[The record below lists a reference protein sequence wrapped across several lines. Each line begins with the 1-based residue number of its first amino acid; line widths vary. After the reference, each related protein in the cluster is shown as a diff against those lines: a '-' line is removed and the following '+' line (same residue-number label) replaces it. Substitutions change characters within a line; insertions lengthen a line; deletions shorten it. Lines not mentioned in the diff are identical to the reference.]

1 MLEPVYELENV
12 TFYYKKGRYKAND
25 GISLTI
31 YKGEIIG
38 ILGPNGAGKTTLI
51 KQMIGQLAPAEG
63 SVKFQGQEVSR
74 NTKDVIQQIAYYSQE
89 TFALSFLKTW
99 EAIYFTGRLKGLSK
113 KEAKQQTEGI
123 LLRLG
128 METYRN
134 KLLSKLSGGQRRL
147 ISLGTTLIGQAS
159 VIILDEPTNELDP
172 LKRKLVWEIILELNH
187 KGTTIILVTHNILE
201 AEKVVHRVAVIDS
214 GRLLAI
220 DHVEK
225 LKRRVDQ
232 RMRLEIYAQEASI
245 QKVQDSLEIFG
256 KMELVEDA
264 KLTMLIEKNTIRTV
278 IDLILDEKL
287 NISQY
292 SLLPPSLEDV
302 YSMLQEQQR
311 SE

>member
-1 MLEPVYELENV
+1 MLEPIYELENV
-12 TFYYKKGRYKAND
+12 TFYYKKGKFKANN

-38 ILGPNGAGKTTLI
+38 LLGPNGAGKTTLI
-51 KQMIGQLAPAEG
+51 KQMIGQLAPTEG
-63 SVKFQGQEVSR
+63 SVKFHQQEVSK
-74 NTKDVIQQIAYYSQE
+74 NPKYVLKQTAYYSQE

-113 KEAKQQTEGI
+113 KESKQQTDNI
-123 LLRLG
+123 LLRLD
-128 METYRN
+128 MEAYRD

-147 ISLGTTLIGQAS
+147 ISLGATLIGQAS
-159 VIILDEPTNELDP
+159 VMILDEPTNELDP
-172 LKRKLVWEIILELNH
+172 LKRKLVWDIIRELNQ

-201 AEKVVHRVAVIDS
+201 AEKVVHRVAVIDN
-214 GRLLAI
+214 GKLLAI

-245 QKVQDSLEIFG
+245 HNIKDRLKDFG
-256 KMELVEDA
+256 QAELVEDT
-264 KLTMLIEKNTIRTV
+264 KLTMLIEKNMVRTIV
-278 IDLILDEKL
+278 EIIQDETL
-287 NISQY
+287 NINQY
-292 SLLPPSLEDV
+292 SLFPPSLEDV
-302 YSMLQEQQR
+302 YSLLQEQQR

>member
-1 MLEPVYELENV
+1 MLEPIYELENV
-12 TFYYKKGRYKAND
+12 TFYYKKGKFKANN

-31 YKGEIIG
+31 NKGEIIG
-38 ILGPNGAGKTTLI
+38 LLGPNGAGKTTLI
-51 KQMIGQLAPAEG
+51 KQMIGQLAPTEG
-63 SVKFQGQEVSR
+63 SVKFHNQEVSK
-74 NTKDVIQQIAYYSQE
+74 NTKYVLRQTAYYSQE

-113 KEAKQQTEGI
+113 KESKQQTDDI

-128 METYRN
+128 MEAYRD

-159 VIILDEPTNELDP
+159 VMILDEPTNELDP
-172 LKRKLVWEIILELNH
+172 LKRKLVWDIIRELNQ

-201 AEKVVHRVAVIDS
+201 AEKVVHRVAVIDN
-214 GRLLAI
+214 GKLLAI

-245 QKVQDSLEIFG
+245 QNIQDRLKAFG
-256 KMELVEDA
+256 QAELVEDT
-264 KLTMLIEKNTIRTV
+264 KLTLLIEKNAVRTI
-278 IDLILDEKL
+278 IEIIQDETL

-302 YSMLQEQQR
+302 YSLLQEQQR

>member
-1 MLEPVYELENV
+1 M
-12 TFYYKKGRYKAND
+12 
-25 GISLTI
+25 
-31 YKGEIIG
+31 
-38 ILGPNGAGKTTLI
+38 
-51 KQMIGQLAPAEG
+51 
-63 SVKFQGQEVSR
+63 KFHNQEVSK
-74 NTKDVIQQIAYYSQE
+74 NTKYVLRQTAYYSQE

-113 KEAKQQTEGI
+113 KESKQQTDDI
-123 LLRLG
+123 LLKLG
-128 METYRN
+128 MEAYRD

-159 VIILDEPTNELDP
+159 VMILDEPTNELDP
-172 LKRKLVWEIILELNH
+172 LKRKLVWDIIRELNQ

-201 AEKVVHRVAVIDS
+201 AEKVVHRVAVIDN
-214 GRLLAI
+214 GKLLAI

-232 RMRLEIYAQEASI
+232 RMRLEIYAQETSI
-245 QKVQDSLEIFG
+245 QNIQDRLKAFG
-256 KMELVEDA
+256 QAELVEDT
-264 KLTMLIEKNTIRTV
+264 KLTLLIEKNSVRTI
-278 IDLILDEKL
+278 IEIIQDETL

-302 YSMLQEQQR
+302 YSLLQEQQR

>member
-1 MLEPVYELENV
+1 MLEPIYELENV
-12 TFYYKKGRYKAND
+12 TFYYKKGKFKANN

-31 YKGEIIG
+31 NKGEIIG
-38 ILGPNGAGKTTLI
+38 LLGPNGAGKTTLI
-51 KQMIGQLAPAEG
+51 KQMIGQLAPTEG
-63 SVKFQGQEVSR
+63 SVKFHKQEVSK
-74 NTKDVIQQIAYYSQE
+74 NTKYVLKQTAYYSQE

-113 KEAKQQTEGI
+113 KESKQQTDDI

-128 METYRN
+128 MEAYRD

-159 VIILDEPTNELDP
+159 VMILDEPTNELDP
-172 LKRKLVWEIILELNH
+172 LKRKLVWDIIRELNQ

-201 AEKVVHRVAVIDS
+201 AEKVVHRVAVIDN
-214 GRLLAI
+214 GKLLAI

-245 QKVQDSLEIFG
+245 QNIQDRLKALG
-256 KMELVEDA
+256 QAELVEDT
-264 KLTMLIEKNTIRTV
+264 KLTLLIEKNAVRTI
-278 IDLILDEKL
+278 IEIIQDETL

-302 YSMLQEQQR
+302 YSLLQEQQR

>member
-1 MLEPVYELENV
+1 MLEPIYELENV
-12 TFYYKKGRYKAND
+12 TFYYKKGKFKANN

-38 ILGPNGAGKTTLI
+38 LLGPNGAGKTTLI
-51 KQMIGQLAPAEG
+51 KQMIGQLAPTEG
-63 SVKFQGQEVSR
+63 SVKFHQQEVSK
-74 NTKDVIQQIAYYSQE
+74 NPKYVLKQTAYYSQE

-113 KEAKQQTEGI
+113 KESKQQTDDI
-123 LLRLG
+123 LLRLD
-128 METYRN
+128 MEAYRD

-159 VIILDEPTNELDP
+159 VMILDEPTNELDP
-172 LKRKLVWEIILELNH
+172 LKRKLVWDIIRELNQ

-201 AEKVVHRVAVIDS
+201 AEKVVHRVAVIDN
-214 GRLLAI
+214 GKLLAI

-232 RMRLEIYAQEASI
+232 RMRLEIYAQEASLHNI
-245 QKVQDSLEIFG
+245 QERLKAFG
-256 KMELVEDA
+256 QAVLVEDT
-264 KLTMLIEKNTIRTV
+264 KLTMLIEKNMVRTIV
-278 IDLILDEKL
+278 EIIQDETL

-292 SLLPPSLEDV
+292 SLFPPSLEDV
-302 YSMLQEQQR
+302 YSLLQEQQR

>member
-1 MLEPVYELENV
+1 MLEPIYELENV
-12 TFYYKKGRYKAND
+12 TFYYKKGKFKAND

-31 YKGEIIG
+31 NKGEIIG
-38 ILGPNGAGKTTLI
+38 LLGPNGAGKTTLI
-51 KQMIGQLAPAEG
+51 KQMIGQLAPTEG
-63 SVKFQGQEVSR
+63 SVKFHNQEVSK
-74 NTKDVIQQIAYYSQE
+74 NTKYVLRQTAYYSQE

-113 KEAKQQTEGI
+113 KESKQQTDDI

-128 METYRN
+128 MEAYRD

-159 VIILDEPTNELDP
+159 VMILDEPTNELDP
-172 LKRKLVWEIILELNH
+172 LKRKLVWDIIRELNQ

-201 AEKVVHRVAVIDS
+201 AEKVVHRVAVIDN
-214 GRLLAI
+214 GKLLAI

-245 QKVQDSLEIFG
+245 QNIQDRLKAFG
-256 KMELVEDA
+256 QAELVEDT
-264 KLTMLIEKNTIRTV
+264 KLTLLIEKNAVRTI
-278 IDLILDEKL
+278 IEIIQDETL

-302 YSMLQEQQR
+302 YSLLQEQQR

>member
-1 MLEPVYELENV
+1 MLEPIYELENV
-12 TFYYKKGRYKAND
+12 TFYYKKGKFKANN

-31 YKGEIIG
+31 NKGEIIG
-38 ILGPNGAGKTTLI
+38 LLGPNGAGKTTLI
-51 KQMIGQLAPAEG
+51 KQMIGQLAPTEG
-63 SVKFQGQEVSR
+63 SVKFHNQEVSK
-74 NTKDVIQQIAYYSQE
+74 NTKYVLRQTAYYSQE

-113 KEAKQQTEGI
+113 KESKQQTDDI

-128 METYRN
+128 MEAYRD

-159 VIILDEPTNELDP
+159 VMILDEPTNELDP
-172 LKRKLVWEIILELNH
+172 LKRKLVWDIIRELNQ

-201 AEKVVHRVAVIDS
+201 AEKVVHRVAVIDN
-214 GRLLAI
+214 GKLLAI
-220 DHVEK
+220 DHIEK
-225 LKRRVDQ
+225 LKKRVDQ

-245 QKVQDSLEIFG
+245 QNIQDRLKAFG
-256 KMELVEDA
+256 QAELVEDT
-264 KLTMLIEKNTIRTV
+264 KLTLLIEKNAVRTI
-278 IDLILDEKL
+278 IEIIQDETL

-302 YSMLQEQQR
+302 YSLLQEQQR

>member
-1 MLEPVYELENV
+1 MLEPIYELENV
-12 TFYYKKGRYKAND
+12 TFYYKKGKFKANN

-31 YKGEIIG
+31 NKGEIIG

-51 KQMIGQLAPAEG
+51 KQMIGQLAPTEG
-63 SVKFQGQEVSR
+63 SVKFHNQEVSK
-74 NTKDVIQQIAYYSQE
+74 NTKYVLRQTAYYSQE

-113 KEAKQQTEGI
+113 KESKQQTDDI

-128 METYRN
+128 MEAYRD

-159 VIILDEPTNELDP
+159 VMILDEPTNELDP
-172 LKRKLVWEIILELNH
+172 LKRKLVWDIIRELNQ

-201 AEKVVHRVAVIDS
+201 AEKVVHRVAVIDN
-214 GRLLAI
+214 GKLLAI
-220 DHVEK
+220 DHIEK
-225 LKRRVDQ
+225 LKKRVDQ

-245 QKVQDSLEIFG
+245 QNIQDRLKAFG
-256 KMELVEDA
+256 QAELVEDT
-264 KLTMLIEKNTIRTV
+264 KLTLLIEKNAVRTI
-278 IDLILDEKL
+278 IEIIQDETL

-292 SLLPPSLEDV
+292 SLLPPSLVDV
-302 YSMLQEQQR
+302 YSLLQEQQR

>member
-1 MLEPVYELENV
+1 MLEPIYELENV
-12 TFYYKKGRYKAND
+12 TFYYKKGKFKANN

-38 ILGPNGAGKTTLI
+38 LLGPNGAGKTTLI
-51 KQMIGQLAPAEG
+51 KQMIGQLAPTEG
-63 SVKFQGQEVSR
+63 SVKFHQQEVSK
-74 NTKDVIQQIAYYSQE
+74 NPKYVLKQTAYYSQE

-113 KEAKQQTEGI
+113 KESKQQTDDI
-123 LLRLG
+123 LLRLD
-128 METYRN
+128 MEAYRD

-159 VIILDEPTNELDP
+159 VMILDEPTNELDP
-172 LKRKLVWEIILELNH
+172 LKRKLVWDIIRELNQ

-201 AEKVVHRVAVIDS
+201 AEKVVHRVAVIDN
-214 GRLLAI
+214 GKLLAI

-232 RMRLEIYAQEASI
+232 RMRLEIYAQESSI
-245 QKVQDSLEIFG
+245 HNIQDRLKAFG
-256 KMELVEDA
+256 QAELVEDT
-264 KLTMLIEKNTIRTV
+264 KLTMLIEKNMVRAIV
-278 IDLILDEKL
+278 EIIQDETL
-287 NISQY
+287 SINQY
-292 SLLPPSLEDV
+292 SLFPPSLEDV
-302 YSMLQEQQR
+302 YSLLQEQQR